1 MAATASRW
9 TEFEGA
15 LFRLT
20 EGLTMWRLANH
31 VRRYAWGS
39 TTEIP
44 RLLGTEP
51 DGQPQA
57 ELWLGAHPSA
67 PSRIADGAIPVGLDA
82 AIAADPVAT
91 LGSDIAENFEERLP
105 FLLKFLAVDQP
116 LSLQA
121 HPSKERARAGF
132 AAEEAAGVPVDAP
145 HRNYRDANHKPE
157 LVLALGEFEALC
169 GFRSP
174 SAAAADLAGLAS
186 PLARAL
192 RADLS
197 ATDPSEALRSA
208 MTRLL
213 TLPADDRAAL
223 VTETTAELAG
233 RAAPL
238 HRHLR
243 AVLDLAVE
251 VGGDP
256 GAVAALLLNHVVLR
270 PGQALFLPAGNVHAY
285 LGGVA
290 VEVMATSD
298 NVLRAGLTTKHVD
311 PEELLRVLDYTVLP
325 VPYVEPVVRDGLLE
339 YRPEIDD
346 FALVV
351 AEPGDKAVW
360 LPEGPAIALV
370 LDGSVELHAPSEE
383 ILALSRGE
391 SVFLSAETGSVLVS
405 GRGRVVV
412 ATVAHP
418 PTAARS
424 TPRDDNRW
432 PAVHPALDPVNP
444 R

>member
-1 MAATASRW
+1 
-9 TEFEGA
+9 
-15 LFRLT
+15 
-20 EGLTMWRLANH
+20 MWRLANH

-67 PSRIADGAIPVGLDA
+67 PSRIDGASDPIGLDA
-82 AIAADPVAT
+82 AIAADPVAA
-91 LGSDIAENFEERLP
+91 LGANVAESFGARLP
-105 FLLKFLAVDQP
+105 FLLKFLAVEQP

-121 HPSKERARAGF
+121 HPCKERAQAGF

-145 HRNYRDANHKPE
+145 HRNYKDTNHKPE
-157 LVLALGEFEALC
+157 LVMALGEFEALC
-169 GFRSP
+169 GFRAP
-174 SAAAADLAGLAS
+174 AEAAADLAELTT

-192 RADLS
+192 QGDL
-197 ATDPSEALRSA
+197 AAPDPSEALRAA

-213 TLPADDRAAL
+213 TLPAEDRAPL
-223 VTETTAELAG
+223 VTETTEELAKRVESPAG
-233 RAAPL
+233 
-238 HRHLR
+238 HLR
-243 AVLDLAVE
+243 AVLDLAE
-251 VGGDP
+251 RYPGDP
-256 GAVAALLLNHVVLR
+256 GAVAALLLNHVVLA
-270 PGQALFLPAGNVHAY
+270 PGEALFLPAGNVHAY
-285 LGGVA
+285 LSGVA

-311 PEELLRVLDYTVLP
+311 PEELLAVLDYAVLP
-325 VPYVEPVVRDGLLE
+325 VPYVEPVVRGGLAE

-351 AEPGDKAVW
+351 AEPGEKAVW
-360 LPEGPAIALV
+360 LPGGPAIALV
-370 LDGSVELHAPSEE
+370 LDGTVELHAPSGAN
-383 ILALSRGE
+383 LALARGE
-391 SVFLSAETGSVLVS
+391 SAFLSAETGSALVS

-412 ATVAHP
+412 ATVAR
-418 PTAARS
+418 TSATKARTVERQDS
-424 TPRDDNRW
+424 RW
-432 PAVHPALDPVNP
+432 SDVHPILDAVNP